1 MPAPREQDAG
11 TSPTA
16 ASSILPDHPQQI
28 GPYRIVRVLGEGGM
42 GVVYLAYQ
50 SVPVR
55 REVALKILKP
65 GMDTRQVVARFESE
79 RQALAVMEHPGIARV
94 FDAGATEAGRPYFVM
109 ERVDGVP
116 VTEYCDARGLS
127 VRERVRLFVQV
138 CRAVQHAHQ
147 KGVIHRDL
155 KPSNVLVSTH
165 DSEPHCKVIDF
176 GIAKATAHSGGE
188 PAHLTQVDQAM
199 GTPAYMSPE
208 QADTSGLDVDTRAD
222 IYSLGVLL
230 YQLLA
235 GTLPFDAQAY
245 RGWGF
250 VAQALARDPPAP
262 AVRLA
267 ALAPGEQERVSGLR
281 ATTPAALRRELTG
294 EAGWIVLKALEK
306 DRDRRYDTANGL
318 GLELERFL
326 ADEPLLAGPP
336 SRRYRAG
343 KFVHRHRAAVGFG
356 AALVLLLLAFAAA
369 MTVQARR
376 IARARGVA
384 EARQAQAEDLIGFM
398 VGDLR
403 TKLTPLGRLDVLDD
417 VGKKALAYFAAVPA
431 DQLSDEELYRRSEAL
446 RQLGEVRADQG
457 KLDDAMESFR
467 QSMGLARRLAA
478 RDPANP
484 EWQLGLAYSHY
495 WIGYLHFVRREVD
508 PALREFAPYV
518 RITERLVAAHPDSA
532 RYRLELS
539 YAHGNVASA
548 LEAKG
553 DYRGALRENL
563 TNLAVKQ
570 ALVARDPANPELRFA
585 LATSHNKVGVLQRR
599 LGNLAGALEH
609 HRAELAL
616 EEALVAG
623 NRGNAA
629 WVGMLAVG
637 RGYLASLLVVR
648 GAPAEAVPL
657 WRATLETHLRQ
668 AAADSTNMAARMS
681 VGLDERGLA
690 GALLAAG
697 HAGEA
702 LATAESSRR
711 GFEALLARGPDSREW
726 QRQLARSLTWEG
738 RALEARSQAD
748 RAAAAARRAV
758 QILQAQPATSRAEP
772 DLGVYRAE
780 ASITL
785 GAALEQLGR
794 TAEARAEWSR
804 ALADAE
810 PAAGAAPD
818 TDQLASWAEALL
830 RLDRRDVARPA
841 VAELLRRGYRD
852 PAFILLVRSRKLAA

>member
-1 MPAPREQDAG
+1 MSTPREPEAG
-11 TSPTA
+11 TSRTSSLPT
-16 ASSILPDHPQQI
+16 LPDHPQQI

-42 GVVYLAYQ
+42 GVVYLAWQ
-50 SVPVR
+50 AEPVR

-116 VTEYCDARGLS
+116 LTEYCDARRLS

-155 KPSNVLVSTH
+155 KPSNVLVGTH
-165 DSEPHCKVIDF
+165 DGEPHCKVIDF
-176 GIAKATAHSGGE
+176 GIAKATAPSAGE
-188 PAHLTQVDQAM
+188 PAQLTQLDQAM

-208 QADTSGLDVDTRAD
+208 QAEASGLDVDTRAD

-235 GTLPFDAQAY
+235 GTLPFDPAAY

-250 VAQALARDPPAP
+250 VAQALGREPPAP
-262 AVRLA
+262 GTRLA
-267 ALAPGEQERVSGLR
+267 ALPAGEQERIAAARV
-281 ATTPAALRRELTG
+281 TTPAALRRGLRGEL
-294 EAGWIVLKALEK
+294 GWIVLKALEK

-326 ADEPLLAGPP
+326 ADEPVQAGPP
-336 SRRYRAG
+336 SRRYRLR
-343 KFVHRHRAAVGFG
+343 KFVHRHRAGVGFG
-356 AALVLLLLAFAAA
+356 AALLLLLLAFAAT
-369 MTVQARR
+369 MTVQAGR

-403 TKLTPLGRLDVLDD
+403 TRLAPLGRLDVLDD

-431 DQLSDEELYRRSEAL
+431 EQLSDEELYRRSEAL

-457 KLDDAMESFR
+457 KLDEAMESFR
-467 QSMGLARRLAA
+467 QSLALSRGLAA

-495 WIGYLHFVRREVD
+495 WMGYVHFVRQEVD
-508 PALREFAPYV
+508 AALRDFVPYV
-518 RITERLVAAHPDSA
+518 RITEGLVAAHPDSA

-563 TNLAVKQ
+563 ATLVVKQ
-570 ALVARDPANPELRFA
+570 ALVDRDPADPELRVA
-585 LATSHNKVGVLQRR
+585 LAISHNKVGVLQRR
-599 LGNLAGALEH
+599 LGDLPAALAH

-616 EEALVAG
+616 EEALVAAQPE
-623 NRGNAA
+623 NAA
-629 WVGMLAVG
+629 WLGALATG
-637 RGYLASLLVVR
+637 RGYLAWMLVAR
-648 GAPAEAVPL
+648 GAPDAAARQ
-657 WRATLETHLRQ
+657 WRGALEVHLRQ
-668 AAADSTNMAARMS
+668 AAADTTNMATRLS
-681 VGLDERGLA
+681 VAIDERGLA
-690 GALLAAG
+690 AALLAQDSAG
-697 HAGEA
+697 AA
-702 LATAESSRR
+702 LAPAESSRR
-711 GFEALLARGPDSREW
+711 RLEALLARDPASPQWR
-726 QRQLARSLTWEG
+726 RQLALSLTLEG
-738 RALEARSQAD
+738 RVLNARSQGA
-748 RAAAAARRAV
+748 RAAAAERRALE
-758 QILQAQPATSRAEP
+758 ILRAQRAAAPADPELRLYHANASLALGIALAQP
-772 DLGVYRAE
+772 
-780 ASITL
+780 
-785 GAALEQLGR
+785 GR
-794 TAEARAEWSR
+794 GAEARAEWSR
-804 ALADAE
+804 ALAELE
-810 PAAGAAPD
+810 PAAGTAPS
-818 TDQLASWAEALL
+818 TDQLAAWAEALL
-830 RLDRRDVARPA
+830 YLDRRDAARPA
-841 VAELLRRGYRD
+841 VAELLRRGYRS
-852 PAFILLVRSRKLAA
+852 PPFVRLARSRGLVP